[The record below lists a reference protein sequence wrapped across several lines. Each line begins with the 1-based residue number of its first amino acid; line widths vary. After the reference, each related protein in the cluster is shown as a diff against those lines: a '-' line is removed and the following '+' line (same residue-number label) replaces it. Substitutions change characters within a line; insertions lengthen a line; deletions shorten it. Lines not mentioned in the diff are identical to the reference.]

1 MKKIQYLYRIN
12 MHVYRTVFGTSRCI
26 QRYLDGIRRIYH
38 APQQPGKM
46 MILEGKDV
54 FGKDQTPSNYLRYK
68 ARRIWGE
75 EGGSSTIHAYVYNN
89 IPSKDD
95 IKRLDVDLDSKINWN
110 FLVNMKDVDKI
121 PGSSPPNHQ

>member
-54 FGKDQTPSNYLRYK
+54 FGKDQTIFVTKREGFGAKKEVLRQFMHM
-68 ARRIWGE
+68 
-75 EGGSSTIHAYVYNN
+75 STI
-89 IPSKDD
+89 I
-95 IKRLDVDLDSKINWN
+95 
-110 FLVNMKDVDKI
+110 FLQKMISNV
-121 PGSSPPNHQ
+121 